1 MLDILIRNAT
11 IITVDKD
18 RRVLSNA
25 DLGVK
30 DGRISMV
37 GGDGGGEA
45 SEAKEVIDASGM
57 VAMPGMFDGHAHAG
71 HGLVKSMGAGDTKA
85 WFGACEKIY
94 TSGSTEAFWRAEARL
109 TLLERLKCGVTTGVM
124 LLGGGD
130 SIMRTDDPA
139 YGDAHCNATVET
151 GIRTF
156 LAVGPNPLPFPKRYV
171 QYDGTAAREVEVS
184 FDQQMQT
191 CETLIDRWH
200 GKHDKRT
207 NICLILPVYGREG
220 EARGDDW
227 SAVEGVAREIAA
239 LRERKGVLF
248 TQDGHRS
255 GSIAIARDLGLLGSH
270 ALLSH
275 SVDLTEEDIQAAK
288 ETGTTIVHNPSAIM
302 SVLGRC
308 PAPELIEQG
317 VSVILGSDASA
328 PDRGYDM
335 FRHMAQCMHYHR
347 RHFRDPA
354 YMPPGKVMEMTT
366 IDSAKAMGLEDEL
379 GSLEP
384 GKRADVVLVDM
395 RKPHLYPPNMPVTR
409 LAHFAN
415 GADVDT
421 VMVEGR
427 VLMKGRKVLCVNED
441 EVLDD
446 AQRETEAALERTGL
460 GHLIEEP
467 DDYWGNARRNIG

>member
-1 MLDILIRNAT
+1 MLDILIKNAT
-11 IITVDKD
+11 IITMDKD
-18 RRVLSNA
+18 RRVLTNA
-25 DLGVK
+25 DIGVK
-30 DGRISMV
+30 DGRISSV
-37 GGDGGGEA
+37 GGESDGPV
-45 SEAKEVIDASGM
+45 EAKETIDAGGM

-85 WFGACEKIY
+85 WFGACEQIY

-109 TLLERLKCGVTTGVM
+109 TLLERLKCGVTTGAM
-124 LLGGGD
+124 LLGGGA

-139 YGDAHCNATVET
+139 YGDAHCEATVET

-171 QYDGTAAREVEVS
+171 QYDGGKARETEVS
-184 FDQQMQT
+184 FGQQMET
-191 CETLIDRWH
+191 CETLIDRWN
-200 GKHDKRT
+200 GKNDKRT
-207 NICLILPVYGREG
+207 NICLILPVYGRD
-220 EARGDDW
+220 GDETGNW
-227 SAVEGVAREIAA
+227 SDVEDVAREIAD
-239 LRERKGVLF
+239 LRQRKGVLF

-255 GSIAIARDLGLLGSH
+255 GSIAIARDLGLLGPH
-270 ALLSH
+270 AFLSH
-275 SVDLTEEDIQAAK
+275 SVDLTEDDMRAAR
-288 ETGTTIVHNPSAIM
+288 ETDTRIVHNPSAIM

-308 PAPELIEQG
+308 PAPELIDQG
-317 VSVILGSDASA
+317 VTVILGSDASA

-354 YMPPGKVMEMTT
+354 YMPPGKVMEMAT
-366 IDSAKAMGLEDEL
+366 IDSAKALGLDDEL
-379 GSLEP
+379 GSLET

-395 RKPHLYPPNMPVTR
+395 RKPHLYPANMPVTR

-421 VMVEGR
+421 VIVEGR
-427 VLMKGRKVLCVNED
+427 VLMKSRKVLCVDED
-441 EVLDD
+441 EILDE

-460 GHLIEEP
+460 GHLIIEP
-467 DDYWGNARRNIG
+467 DDYWGTTRRNFG